1 MFLFSVIS
9 LLKTTSLKRGENAR
23 DLASCP
29 TLISLIE
36 KCFHPKSFEKRKEK
50 KKKST
55 TDNRESG
62 HSSACLD
69 TLKM

>member
-9 LLKTTSLKRGENAR
+9 LLKTTSLKRGENSR

-36 KCFHPKSFEKRKEK
+36 KCFSIQKVLKKEK
-50 KKKST
+50 KKKRVLQIT
-55 TDNRESG
+55 ENLVTVLL
-62 HSSACLD
+62 AWIC
-69 TLKM
+69 

>member
-9 LLKTTSLKRGENAR
+9 LLKTTSLKRGENSR

-36 KCFHPKSFEKRKEK
+36 KCFSIQKVLKKEK
-50 KKKST
+50 KKKEYY
-55 TDNRESG
+55 R
-62 HSSACLD
+62 
-69 TLKM
+69 

>member
-9 LLKTTSLKRGENAR
+9 LLKTTSLKRGENSR

-36 KCFHPKSFEKRKEK
+36 KCFSIQKVLKKEKK

-69 TLKM
+69 MLKM